1 MSKSEVKKQEKE
13 NQNIEENI
21 EKVAGKKEEKVV
33 TISEKKYLY
42 AGKDLKLK
50 NYAIKH
56 KQILALKDEEYNN
69 LISGL
74 PKLKELLLEVNKKNV
89 NEVFVKLVE
98 NKEYYKKISN
108 ELEG

>member
-1 MSKSEVKKQEKE
+1 MSKSELKKQEKAS
-13 NQNIEENI
+13 IEENI
-21 EKVAGKKEEKVV
+21 EKVVEEEKKEEVV
-33 TISEKKYLY
+33 KQSDKKYLY

-56 KQILALKDEEYNN
+56 KQILVLKDTEYNN

-74 PKLKELLLEVNKKNV
+74 PKLKELLLEVNKENV
-89 NEVFVKLVE
+89 NEIFVKLVE
-98 NKEYYKKISN
+98 NKEYYEKISK